1 MSAYPSTASALNIAS
16 IRKDFPSLDQEVY
29 GKPLVYFDNAAT
41 SQKPQVVIDRLAQY
55 YAKENSN
62 VHRGVHYLSQQA
74 TDAYESVR
82 EDVRRLLG
90 AEHTREIIFTKGT
103 TDGINLVAF
112 SFGEKYIHEG
122 DEIIITAMEHHANIV
137 PWQMLCQRKGA
148 VLKVVPMDSRGVL
161 DIAEYERLLSDK
173 TKLVAFSHTSNA
185 LGTVNPTKNMID
197 LAHQVGAVAL
207 VDGAQAVPHQ
217 AVDVQALDAD
227 FFVFSGHKL
236 FGPTGTGILYGKE
249 KWLEEIPPY
258 QGGGDMID
266 LVTFEKTTYA
276 GLPHKFEAGTPNIA
290 GFIGLGEAIRYVENI
305 GYEGIHA
312 WEQELLHYGTEQ
324 VSKVPGIRF
333 FGESDEK
340 ASVISFLIGDIH
352 PYDGGTILDRLG
364 IAIRTGHHC
373 AQPIMSQFEIP
384 GTMRASFAF
393 YNTKEEIDRLIEGLE
408 KVMQMFG

>member
-1 MSAYPSTASALNIAS
+1 
-16 IRKDFPSLDQEVY
+16 
-29 GKPLVYFDNAAT
+29 
-41 SQKPQVVIDRLAQY
+41 
-55 YAKENSN
+55 
-62 VHRGVHYLSQQA
+62 
-74 TDAYESVR
+74 
-82 EDVRRLLG
+82 
-90 AEHTREIIFTKGT
+90 
-103 TDGINLVAF
+103 
-112 SFGEKYIHEG
+112 
-122 DEIIITAMEHHANIV
+122 
-137 PWQMLCQRKGA
+137 
-148 VLKVVPMDSRGVL
+148 
-161 DIAEYERLLSDK
+161 
-173 TKLVAFSHTSNA
+173 
-185 LGTVNPTKNMID
+185 
-197 LAHQVGAVAL
+197 
-207 VDGAQAVPHQ
+207 
-217 AVDVQALDAD
+217 
-227 FFVFSGHKL
+227 
-236 FGPTGTGILYGKE
+236 LYGKE